1 MLFFYKKKNK
11 LKALGTQSVPSQPSQ
26 QNNNSCMPR
35 MPMFIFLVSRTSIKF
50 QLSIDY
56 LLNKKMYHALWW
68 PMRTEITL
76 TNLAIA

>member
-1 MLFFYKKKNK
+1 MRYSFFLKVMLFFYKKKNK

-56 LLNKKMYHALWW
+56 LLNKKMYHALW
-68 PMRTEITL
+68 
-76 TNLAIA
+76 